1 MNSSAPDLT
10 ARVRQVFLEALN
22 IQVPSVDTDLVD
34 TGLLDSLALVE
45 LLFAIEQRFGVDLSL
60 GELDIAN
67 FRSVER
73 LAAFLATKL
82 PADDAAAATG

>member
-82 PADDAAAATG
+82 PADDAAAAAG